1 MNFQISAD
9 SRVMNMHYRVHMED
23 GSKYDVPLLIIALN
37 RAQYYA
43 KQDNITLQ
51 ESLDNDTLPMFEND
65 EEIED
70 WARNNMDWDDVSSL
84 AKCVKT
90 PDDVD
95 FQESWMNGEFEIV

>member
-23 GSKYDVPLLIIALN
+23 GSEYDVPLLIIALN

-51 ESLDNDTLPMFEND
+51 ESLDNDTRD
-65 EEIED
+65 TST
-70 WARNNMDWDDVSSL
+70 ASV
-84 AKCVKT
+84 
-90 PDDVD
+90 
-95 FQESWMNGEFEIV
+95 